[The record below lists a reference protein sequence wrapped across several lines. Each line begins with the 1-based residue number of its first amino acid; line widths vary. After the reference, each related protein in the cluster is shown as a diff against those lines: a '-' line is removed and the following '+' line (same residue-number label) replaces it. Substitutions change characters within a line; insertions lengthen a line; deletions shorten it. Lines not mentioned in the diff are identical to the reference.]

1 MMGEERRWPVEVLT
15 RKTDGKAR
23 LTLPGDFASCLVTIE
38 RRGDELRVRKA
49 QQVVARRYSFKQLM
63 AGVTAENIH
72 AEVPT
77 GPAVGRE
84 AL

>member
-1 MMGEERRWPVEVLT
+1 MSMLT
-15 RKTDGKAR
+15 RKTDRKGR
-23 LTLPGDFASCLVTIE
+23 LTLPSDFAGCLVTIE
-38 RRGDELRVRKA
+38 RAGDELRVRKV

-72 AEVPT
+72 AEVQT